1 MKRCGNVFD
10 SPRNLSGYITWVAQ
24 GTCCIKVT
32 GAADERQCAGRGT
45 EIVSERCG

>member
-1 MKRCGNVFD
+1 MKCCGNVFD
-10 SPRNLSGYITWVAQ
+10 SPRNLSAYVTGIAQ
-24 GTCCIKVT
+24 GAGRIKVT